1 MTQFTTG
8 ADKRH
13 DGRTDTELSD
23 RAVRALTEYMSVLDE
38 GGDVYS
44 VTTESGS
51 EYRVDAREGRC
62 TCPDAEYNLAAGEQ
76 CKHELR
82 VAFATG
88 ERAVPAW
95 ADTDAVDDQLGIHV
109 DGTPQ
114 VAATDGGVID
124 AGDEGEIVDAGGE
137 RIEGPFPE
145 FNKYGNYTGEDY
157 YRCGGCGTEAMR
169 EKDLS
174 DCCEGA
180 Q

>member
-109 DGTPQ
+109 DATPQ
-114 VAATDGGVID
+114 VATDGGVID
-124 AGDEGEIVDAGGE
+124 AGDEGVILDEDEDGGRPDDCECAPCLGELPCWACYREGFDVPADVDE
-137 RIEGPFPE
+137 
-145 FNKYGNYTGEDY
+145 
-157 YRCGGCGTEAMR
+157 
-169 EKDLS
+169 
-174 DCCEGA
+174 
-180 Q
+180 